1 MVKMTRAR
9 WFVLVPAV
17 VVGVIIIGGWIRQ
30 QLRVESREQPVTEAD
45 LRILQR
51 ADALLK
57 DPASW
62 NRHDDRVC
70 IDDEATG
77 KRSLFCALQKADTE
91 VLGTY
96 EHRNVALQEV
106 RFAVEDATRHRRTEM
121 MFDTLRH
128 FRLPHRLMDFNNLPE
143 TRFEDI
149 HNVLRAAATRVA
161 ARLSAARA
169 RDPVDSR

>member
-1 MVKMTRAR
+1 MKGRR
-9 WFVLVPAV
+9 LVLLSAIV
-17 VVGVIIIGGWIRQ
+17 VAIIIGGWIIQ
-30 QLRVESREQPVTEAD
+30 QLRLESREQPMTEAD

-51 ADALLK
+51 ADVLLK

-62 NRHDDRVC
+62 NHYDDRLC
-70 IDDEATG
+70 DDDEATG
-77 KRSLFCALQKADTE
+77 KRSLFCALKKADTE
-91 VLGTY
+91 ELGSY
-96 EHRNVALQEV
+96 EHRNIALQEV
-106 RFAVEDATRHRRTEM
+106 RFAIEDATRDRQM
-121 MFDTLRH
+121 IFDALRH

-149 HNVLRAAATRVA
+149 HNVLRAAETRVA

>member
-1 MVKMTRAR
+1 MKMTRAR
-9 WFVLVPAV
+9 WLVLVPAV
-17 VVGVIIIGGWIRQ
+17 VVGVSIIGGWIRQ
-30 QLRVESREQPVTEAD
+30 QLRVESPEQPVTEAD

-51 ADALLK
+51 ADALLN

-70 IDDEATG
+70 SDDEATG

-96 EHRNVALQEV
+96 EHRNAALQEV
-106 RFAVEDATRHRRTEM
+106 RFAVEDATRGRQM
-121 MFDTLRH
+121 MFDALRH
-128 FRLPHRLMDFNNLPE
+128 FRLPHRLMDFNNLPD

-149 HNVLRAAATRVA
+149 HNVLRVATTRVA
-161 ARLSAARA
+161 ARLAANR
-169 RDPVDSR
+169 

>member
-1 MVKMTRAR
+1 MKMTRAR
-9 WFVLVPAV
+9 WLVLVPAV
-17 VVGVIIIGGWIRQ
+17 VVGVIIIIIIGGWIRQ

-70 IDDEATG
+70 SDDEATG

-106 RFAVEDATRHRRTEM
+106 RFAVEDATRDRQTEM
-121 MFDTLRH
+121 MFDALRH
-128 FRLPHRLMDFNNLPE
+128 FRLPHRLMDFNNLPD

-149 HNVLRAAATRVA
+149 HNVLRVATTRVA
-161 ARLSAARA
+161 ARLAANR
-169 RDPVDSR
+169 

>member
-1 MVKMTRAR
+1 MTRAR
-9 WFVLVPAV
+9 WLVLVLAV
-17 VVGVIIIGGWIRQ
+17 VVGVIIIGGIRQ

-51 ADALLK
+51 ADALLT

-70 IDDEATG
+70 SDDEATG

-106 RFAVEDATRHRRTEM
+106 RFAVEDATRDRQMT
-121 MFDTLRH
+121 FDALRH
-128 FRLPHRLMDFNNLPE
+128 FRLPHRLM
-143 TRFEDI
+143 
-149 HNVLRAAATRVA
+149 
-161 ARLSAARA
+161 
-169 RDPVDSR
+169 

>member
-1 MVKMTRAR
+1 MTRAR
-9 WFVLVPAV
+9 WLVLVAAV
-17 VVGVIIIGGWIRQ
+17 VVGVIIIGGWIVQPR
-30 QLRVESREQPVTEAD
+30 RVESREQPVTEAD
-45 LRILQR
+45 LRVLQR

-70 IDDEATG
+70 SDDEATG

-106 RFAVEDATRHRRTEM
+106 RFAVEDATRDRQM
-121 MFDTLRH
+121 MFDALRH
-128 FRLPHRLMDFNNLPE
+128 FRLPHRLMDFNNLPD

-149 HNVLRAAATRVA
+149 HNVLRVATTRVA
-161 ARLSAARA
+161 ARLAANR
-169 RDPVDSR
+169 

>member
-1 MVKMTRAR
+1 MKGRR
-9 WFVLVPAV
+9 LVLLSAIV
-17 VVGVIIIGGWIRQ
+17 VAILIGGGIIQ
-30 QLRVESREQPVTEAD
+30 QLRVESREQPVTAAD

-51 ADALLK
+51 ADVLLK

-62 NRHDDRVC
+62 NHDDDRLC
-70 IDDEATG
+70 DDDEATG
-77 KRSLFCALQKADTE
+77 KRSLFCALQKAATE
-91 VLGTY
+91 ELGSY

-106 RFAVEDATRHRRTEM
+106 RFAIEDATRDRQNMT
-121 MFDTLRH
+121 FDALRH

-161 ARLSAARA
+161 ARLNAARA
-169 RDPVDSR
+169 RDPADSR

>member
-1 MVKMTRAR
+1 MKMTRAR
-9 WFVLVPAV
+9 WLVLVPAV

-30 QLRVESREQPVTEAD
+30 QLGVESHEQPVTEAD

-51 ADALLK
+51 ADALLT

-70 IDDEATG
+70 TDDEATG

-106 RFAVEDATRHRRTEM
+106 RFAVEDATRDRQM
-121 MFDTLRH
+121 MFDALRH
-128 FRLPHRLMDFNNLPE
+128 FRLPHRLMDFNNLPD

-149 HNVLRAAATRVA
+149 HNVLRVATTRVA
-161 ARLSAARA
+161 ARLAANR
-169 RDPVDSR
+169 

>member
-1 MVKMTRAR
+1 VKMTRAR
-9 WFVLVPAV
+9 WLVLALAV
-17 VVGVIIIGGWIRQ
+17 VVGVIIIGGSIGQR
-30 QLRVESREQPVTEAD
+30 LRVESHEQPVTEAD

-96 EHRNVALQEV
+96 QHRNVALQEV
-106 RFAVEDATRHRRTEM
+106 RFAVEDATRDRQTKM
-121 MFDTLRH
+121 MLDALRH
-128 FRLPHRLMDFNNLPE
+128 FGLPHRLMDFNNLPD

-149 HNVLRAAATRVA
+149 HSVLRVATTRVA
-161 ARLSAARA
+161 ARLAA
-169 RDPVDSR
+169 SR

>member
-1 MVKMTRAR
+1 VKMTRAR
-9 WFVLVPAV
+9 WLVLVSAV
-17 VVGVIIIGGWIRQ
+17 VVGIMIIGAWIRQ
-30 QLRVESREQPVTEAD
+30 QLRVESREQPVTKAD

-51 ADALLK
+51 ADALLQ

-70 IDDEATG
+70 SDDEAAG

-106 RFAVEDATRHRRTEM
+106 RFAVEDATRDRQTKRCSM
-121 MFDTLRH
+121 
-128 FRLPHRLMDFNNLPE
+128 P
-143 TRFEDI
+143 
-149 HNVLRAAATRVA
+149 
-161 ARLSAARA
+161 
-169 RDPVDSR
+169 

>member
-9 WFVLVPAV
+9 RFVLVPAV

-51 ADALLK
+51 ADALLT

-106 RFAVEDATRHRRTEM
+106 RFAVEDAARDRQTKM
-121 MFDTLRH
+121 LFDALRH
-128 FRLPHRLMDFNNLPE
+128 FRLPHRLMDFNNLPD

-149 HNVLRAAATRVA
+149 HNVLRVATTRVA
-161 ARLSAARA
+161 ARLAANR
-169 RDPVDSR
+169 

>member
-1 MVKMTRAR
+1 MKKTRAR
-9 WFVLVPAV
+9 WLVLVAAV
-17 VVGVIIIGGWIRQ
+17 VVGVIIIGGRIRQ

-51 ADALLK
+51 ADALLN

-70 IDDEATG
+70 SDDEATG

-96 EHRNVALQEV
+96 EHRSVALQEV
-106 RFAVEDATRHRRTEM
+106 RFAVEDAMRDRQNNL
-121 MFDTLRH
+121 MFDALRH
-128 FRLPHRLMDFNNLPE
+128 FRLPHRLMDFNNLPD
-143 TRFEDI
+143 TRFEDV
-149 HNVLRAAATRVA
+149 HNVLRVATTRVA
-161 ARLSAARA
+161 ARMAANR
-169 RDPVDSR
+169 

>member
-1 MVKMTRAR
+1 VKMTRAR

-17 VVGVIIIGGWIRQ
+17 VVGVIIIIGGWIGQ
-30 QLRVESREQPVTEAD
+30 QRGVESREQPVTEAD

-51 ADALLK
+51 AEALLK

-62 NRHDDRVC
+62 NRHDDRIC
-70 IDDEATG
+70 SDDEATG

-106 RFAVEDATRHRRTEM
+106 RFAVEDATRDRRTAM
-121 MFDTLRH
+121 MIDALRH
-128 FRLPHRLMDFNNLPE
+128 LKLPHRLMDFNNLPD

-149 HNVLRAAATRVA
+149 HNVLRVATTRVA
-161 ARLSAARA
+161 ARLGANR
-169 RDPVDSR
+169 

>member
-9 WFVLVPAV
+9 WFVLVAAV
-17 VVGVIIIGGWIRQ
+17 VVGVIVVGGRIRQ
-30 QLRVESREQPVTEAD
+30 RLGVESREQPVTEAD

-62 NRHDDRVC
+62 NRQDDRVC

-106 RFAVEDATRHRRTEM
+106 RFAVEDAMRDRQTKM
-121 MFDTLRH
+121 MFDALRH
-128 FRLPHRLMDFNNLPE
+128 FRLPHRLMDFNNLPD

-149 HNVLRAAATRVA
+149 HNVLRVATTRVA
-161 ARLSAARA
+161 ARLAANR
-169 RDPVDSR
+169 